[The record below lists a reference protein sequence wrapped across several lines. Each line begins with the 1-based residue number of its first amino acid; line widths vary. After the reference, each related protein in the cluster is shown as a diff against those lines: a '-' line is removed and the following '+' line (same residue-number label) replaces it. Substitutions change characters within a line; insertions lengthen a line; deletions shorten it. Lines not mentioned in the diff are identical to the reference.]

1 MTERVSQ
8 ILLRSLLFGLASGV
22 LVAGCQPSNPP
33 PTPLPTKEKTIDRV
47 NTELDRA
54 AKQAED
60 RLKAADEKPAGKD
73 PMKEGY

>member
-1 MTERVSQ
+1 MSP
-8 ILLRSLLFGLASGV
+8 LLRRFTLALGSV
-22 LVAGCQPSNPP
+22 ALVTGCQPSNPP

-54 AKQAED
+54 AQQAED

>member
-1 MTERVSQ
+1 MNST
-8 ILLRSLLFGLASGV
+8 LLRQHILAIGSAALL
-22 LVAGCQPSNPP
+22 AGCQPSNPP

-47 NTELDRA
+47 NAELDRA

>member
-1 MTERVSQ
+1 MLPRPLVVA
-8 ILLRSLLFGLASGV
+8 LASV
-22 LVAGCQPSNPP
+22 TLVAGCQPSNPP
-33 PTPLPTKEKTIDRV
+33 PTPLPTKERTIDRV

-54 AKQAED
+54 ARQAED

>member
-1 MTERVSQ
+1 MTPRLF
-8 ILLRSLLFGLASGV
+8 ILALASSA
-22 LVAGCQPSNPP
+22 LLAGCQPSNPP